1 MNRMKELILRY
12 YGTTKNKS
20 TGSFGAVFWAS
31 IVIVHILF
39 FVVFYYSYNIYMADS
54 IEYLMQAYNI
64 KEHLSFYCA
73 DLTKE
78 INPALYT
85 KRPPMYGIIIL
96 TIKSIY
102 NSNYF
107 ILFVQNLLSIANI
120 VGLIKILQEHKFE
133 FDVRKSIYVFI
144 VLFPAQ
150 YIYVNMIMSEI
161 LLQTLIFWAMF
172 NLFYYVKNKNPRS
185 ILYYNIL
192 LALAVLTKPV
202 LVYFWIPN
210 LIFMAYLY
218 YRNKKVSIIL
228 SGLIQPLVVLLFS
241 YYGYTTTG
249 NLSYSSQRP
258 VNLLDYYATFLL
270 ISVNG
275 EDEGW
280 RKYGEIHSYL
290 DTIKDYSRM
299 SKEAERIATEIILD
313 NKIEYAK
320 LHAKGMLNYFFDPG
334 RYDLNY
340 LLSIKEKN
348 HSGLMFAFAKGGY
361 REVVNFVLRQPY
373 YVIVYLA
380 LMLVINLC
388 LILSLILFLFN
399 RKVSAEIKF
408 FILFI
413 ALYMSF
419 LSGMLGTMRYKIHI
433 YFLLLFTIPFAF
445 EYIKS
450 KNILKPK
457 QPL

>member
-1 MNRMKELILRY
+1 MMTLISRYLGKE
-12 YGTTKNKS
+12 KNKKTS
-20 TGSFGAVFWAS
+20 VFGVVFWTS
-31 IVIVHILF
+31 IIFVYILF
-39 FVVFYYSYNIYMADS
+39 FAVFYYSYNIYMADS

-64 KEHLSFYCA
+64 KAHLSFYCA

-85 KRPPMYGIIIL
+85 KRPPMYGLVIL
-96 TIKSIY
+96 FIKTIY

-107 ILFVQNLLSIANI
+107 VLFVQNLLSIANI
-120 VGLIKILQEHKFE
+120 IGLIKILHDYKFE
-133 FDVRKSIYVFI
+133 FDVKKSLYIFI
-144 VLFPAQ
+144 VFFPAQ

-161 LLQTLIFWAMF
+161 LLQTFIFWALF
-172 NLFYYVKNKNPRS
+172 NLFYYIKNRTTRN
-185 ILYYNIL
+185 IIYYNII

-218 YRNKKVSIIL
+218 YKNKKTSTLL
-228 SGLIQPLVVLLFS
+228 SGLIHPVFVLLFS

-249 NLSYSSQRP
+249 NLSYSSQKP

-275 EDEGW
+275 EDGGW
-280 RKYGEIHSYL
+280 KRYGEIHSYL
-290 DTIKDYSRM
+290 DTIKDYSKM
-299 SKEAERIATEIILD
+299 SIEAEKIAMEIILD

-320 LHAKGMLNYFFDPG
+320 LHLKGMLNYFFDPG

-340 LLSIKEKN
+340 LLSVKEKN
-348 HSGLMFAFAKGGY
+348 HSGLMIAFAKGGY
-361 REVVNFVLRQPY
+361 GEVVNFVTKQPY
-373 YVIVYLA
+373 YVIVYLS
-380 LMLVINLC
+380 LMLIINFC
-388 LILSLILFLFN
+388 FVLSLILFLFN
-399 RKVSAEIKF
+399 KRVYEEIKF
-408 FILFI
+408 FVLFM
-413 ALYMSF
+413 AVYMSF

-433 YFLLLFTIPFAF
+433 YFLLLFTIPFAI

-450 KNILKPK
+450 KNLLKRK